1 MADIDLT
8 FIELINEN
16 ETESTPAI
24 DAKKIEPQFTEG
36 VKEFYVNLGKTTPK
50 AEKMALLEG
59 VETDFLF
66 DELRRRFT
74 DLNLIIEGITS
85 IVLNSEP
92 VDVSPQ
98 RIEALRRDFKQAEK
112 LRDKFKEIINK

>member
-8 FIELINEN
+8 FIELISEN
-16 ETESTPAI
+16 EPESIPVV
-24 DAKKIEPQFTEG
+24 DEKKIEPQFTEG

-59 VETDFLF
+59 IETDFLF
-66 DELRRRFT
+66 DELRRRFS
-74 DLNLIIEGITS
+74 DLNRIIEGVTS
-85 IVLNSEP
+85 IVLNAEP

-98 RIEALRRDFKQAEK
+98 RIESLRKDFKQAEK
-112 LRDKFKEIINK
+112 IRDKFKEIVNR